1 MTQIS
6 SGFTF
11 SKAFQEKGKSYI
23 VDLHGERWDVTQ
35 AQSLGFDPR
44 RFRHGIGRNAF
55 TPLDDSQLK
64 DKSPLVSSN
73 TRVIGISDGKEA
85 RAYSVP
91 RLYRH
96 EVANSSIGDQAIA
109 AAYWPLVDLAAVYS
123 REIDGRTLT
132 LVPSGW
138 TYERTF
144 VLYDRET
151 NSLWYPYPEGLKG
164 IQGVYFERWLPKLA
178 SDDTP
183 WREWKAKHPQSKI
196 MD

>member
-1 MTQIS
+1 MSRKVLLLIIFILTMIVTQIS

-11 SKAFQEKGKSYI
+11 SKAIQENGRSYI

-35 AQSLGFDPR
+35 AKSIGFDPE

-64 DKSPLVSSN
+64 DESPNFSNN
-73 TRVIGISDGKEA
+73 TRIIGISDGKEA

-109 AAYWPLVDLAAVYS
+109 AAY
-123 REIDGRTLT
+123 
-132 LVPSGW
+132 
-138 TYERTF
+138 
-144 VLYDRET
+144 
-151 NSLWYPYPEGLKG
+151 
-164 IQGVYFERWLPKLA
+164 
-178 SDDTP
+178 
-183 WREWKAKHPQSKI
+183 
-196 MD
+196 

>member
-1 MTQIS
+1 MSSKLNILITLSVAGLIL
-6 SGFTF
+6 SGFSF
-11 SKAFQEKGKSYI
+11 SRAIEENGKSYI

-35 AQSLGFDPR
+35 AKSIGFDPEV
-44 RFRHGIGRNAF
+44 FRHGIGRNAL
-55 TPLDDSQLK
+55 TPLDDTHLK
-64 DKSPLVSSN
+64 DHSRDLADS
-73 TRVIGISDGKEA
+73 TRVIGIAGGEEA

-96 EVANSSIGDQAIA
+96 EVANSHIGRQPIA

-151 NSLWYPYPEGLKG
+151 DSFTDLLWLDRYA
-164 IQGVYFERWLPKLA
+164 FHLP
-178 SDDTP
+178 
-183 WREWKAKHPQSKI
+183 
-196 MD
+196 

>member
-1 MTQIS
+1 MSRKILLLNIFILTMALAQIS

-11 SKAFQEKGKSYI
+11 SKVIQENGKSYI

-109 AAYWPLVDLAAVYS
+109 AAY
-123 REIDGRTLT
+123 
-132 LVPSGW
+132 
-138 TYERTF
+138 
-144 VLYDRET
+144 
-151 NSLWYPYPEGLKG
+151 
-164 IQGVYFERWLPKLA
+164 
-178 SDDTP
+178 
-183 WREWKAKHPQSKI
+183 
-196 MD
+196 

>member
-1 MTQIS
+1 MSRKISLLIIFILTLVVTQIS

-11 SKAFQEKGKSYI
+11 SKAIQENGRSYI

-35 AQSLGFDPR
+35 AKSVGFDPE

-64 DKSPLVSSN
+64 DESPNFSNN
-73 TRVIGISDGKEA
+73 TRIIGISDGKEA

-109 AAYWPLVDLAAVYS
+109 AAY
-123 REIDGRTLT
+123 
-132 LVPSGW
+132 
-138 TYERTF
+138 
-144 VLYDRET
+144 
-151 NSLWYPYPEGLKG
+151 
-164 IQGVYFERWLPKLA
+164 
-178 SDDTP
+178 
-183 WREWKAKHPQSKI
+183 
-196 MD
+196 

>member
-1 MTQIS
+1 MSRKIRLLNIFIVIIVLIPIL

-11 SKAFQEKGKSYI
+11 SRAIEENGKSYI

-35 AQSLGFDPR
+35 AKSIGFDPE

-55 TPLDDSQLK
+55 TPLDDSYLK
-64 DKSPLVSSN
+64 DKSPNVSSN

-109 AAYWPLVDLAAVYS
+109 AAY
-123 REIDGRTLT
+123 
-132 LVPSGW
+132 
-138 TYERTF
+138 
-144 VLYDRET
+144 
-151 NSLWYPYPEGLKG
+151 
-164 IQGVYFERWLPKLA
+164 
-178 SDDTP
+178 
-183 WREWKAKHPQSKI
+183 
-196 MD
+196 

>member
-1 MTQIS
+1 MSRKILLLIVFILTMVMTQIS

-11 SKAFQEKGKSYI
+11 SKAIQENGRSYI

-35 AQSLGFDPR
+35 AKSIGFDPE

-64 DKSPLVSSN
+64 DESPHVSSN

-96 EVANSSIGDQAIA
+96 EVANSSIGDQPIV
-109 AAYWPLVDLAAVYS
+109 AAY
-123 REIDGRTLT
+123 
-132 LVPSGW
+132 
-138 TYERTF
+138 
-144 VLYDRET
+144 
-151 NSLWYPYPEGLKG
+151 
-164 IQGVYFERWLPKLA
+164 
-178 SDDTP
+178 
-183 WREWKAKHPQSKI
+183 
-196 MD
+196 

>member
-1 MTQIS
+1 MSRKIRLLNIIILFVIFS
-6 SGFTF
+6 AALASFVSAF
-11 SKAFQEKGKSYI
+11 SKAVEENGKSYI

-35 AQSLGFDPR
+35 AQTIGFNPD

-96 EVANSSIGDQAIA
+96 EVANSRIGNQAIA
-109 AAYWPLVDLAAVYS
+109 AAY
-123 REIDGRTLT
+123 
-132 LVPSGW
+132 
-138 TYERTF
+138 
-144 VLYDRET
+144 
-151 NSLWYPYPEGLKG
+151 
-164 IQGVYFERWLPKLA
+164 
-178 SDDTP
+178 
-183 WREWKAKHPQSKI
+183 
-196 MD
+196 

>member
-1 MTQIS
+1 MSRKIRLLNIIIVIIALIPIL

-11 SKAFQEKGKSYI
+11 SRAIEENGKSYI

-35 AQSLGFDPR
+35 AKSIGFDPE

-55 TPLDDSQLK
+55 TPLDDSHLK
-64 DKSPLVSSN
+64 DKSPNVSSN

-109 AAYWPLVDLAAVYS
+109 AAY
-123 REIDGRTLT
+123 
-132 LVPSGW
+132 
-138 TYERTF
+138 
-144 VLYDRET
+144 
-151 NSLWYPYPEGLKG
+151 
-164 IQGVYFERWLPKLA
+164 
-178 SDDTP
+178 
-183 WREWKAKHPQSKI
+183 
-196 MD
+196 